1 MTKYEVT
8 VYDTSVKKAI
18 VMAEDFWEAQ
28 EKVMAGEVTLEVSE
42 NNLEHYEVEE
52 VE

>member
-1 MTKYEVT
+1 MKKYEVT

-18 VMAEDFWEAQ
+18 VMAEDFFEAQ
-28 EKVMAGEVTLEVSE
+28 EKVMAGEVTLEACE
-42 NNLEHYEVEE
+42 NNSTFYEVDE